1 MQEDARR
8 TMIDRTKSAHGLDA
22 ASSAVVTTVSAASPT
37 ALADIQVVAKL
48 HVTCSRISSQTKGW
62 LGKALEFINS
72 GPPALLNN
80 PPRSMRVVYFPF
92 LKHAMEVHY
101 G

>member
-1 MQEDARR
+1 MQEDNPRSMLDQ
-8 TMIDRTKSAHGLDA
+8 TLSSTGSDRVN
-22 ASSAVVTTVSAASPT
+22 SAVWMRLIAANPLNNT
-37 ALADIQVVAKL
+37 NTFHPVNPILKVFPVL
-48 HVTCSRISSQTKGW
+48 LQTKGW

-80 PPRSMRVVYFPF
+80 PPCSMRVVYFSYF
-92 LKHAMEVHY
+92 KHAMEVHY